1 VKVVDLVVR
10 QDAQASMCLPAFKGM
25 TIPTGIPMEPPVRY
39 KLSRNLVLPL
49 LIATALWIGAAV
61 FDTIRAGEIQRP
73 QVPAQ
78 RPAGVNPGDG
88 EEQKMQLESQL
99 DAANTLIKSQNKLIA
114 GLEQRVKALE
124 AENASLKKAAEATDA
139 ANRK

>member
-1 VKVVDLVVR
+1 
-10 QDAQASMCLPAFKGM
+10 
-25 TIPTGIPMEPPVRY
+25 MEPPVRY

-61 FDTIRAGEIQRP
+61 FETIRAGEIQRP

-99 DAANTLIKSQNKLIA
+99 DAANALIKSQNKLIA